1 MEPPKPLTIDFV
13 LRLEIPLY
21 FQWLIPLH
29 AVVFLTAIVWD
40 AMVDKLKPLG
50 AGSTKLELFLE
61 EVKKNYKI
69 DFGDKSTCYPY
80 TMEKCSHFGSSSL
93 PSCSNVIGGIYQN
106 FEI

>member
-61 EVKKNYKI
+61 EV
-69 DFGDKSTCYPY
+69 
-80 TMEKCSHFGSSSL
+80 
-93 PSCSNVIGGIYQN
+93 
-106 FEI
+106 